1 MGEGERSA
9 GRKPVVTTAGLDA
22 MRAVAHPVRL
32 RMVELLHRAPESA
45 SSLARALGIRYGS
58 SQFHLGVLTRVGIA
72 ERVGEEKK
80 RGGIE
85 VLYAIPHGFKVEL
98 DPTAPPEAWQAMY
111 RAHLA
116 DLARRLEATAA
127 HPRPED
133 ATRSRTVVSDLR
145 LAHRDV
151 PKALVAVDDLVK
163 RLRAMSVHE
172 DGRGLVRLTLVLNFF
187 RAATDQEAHEQPPST
202 S

>member
-1 MGEGERSA
+1 VGD
-9 GRKPVVTTAGLDA
+9 GRRPPVSVAGLYA
-22 MRAVAHPVRL
+22 MRALAHPLRL
-32 RMVELLHRAPESA
+32 RIVELLHRSPQSA

-58 SQFHLGVLTRVGIA
+58 AQFHLGVLIRIGIA
-72 ERVGEEKK
+72 ERVSERKR

-98 DPTAPPEAWQAMY
+98 DSTASPETWHAMY

-116 DLARRLEATAA
+116 DLTRRLEATAT

-145 LAHRDV
+145 LARRDL
-151 PKALVAVDDLVK
+151 PKALRAVDDLVQQ
-163 RLRAMSVHE
+163 LRALSVHDE
-172 DGRGLVRLTLVLNFF
+172 DPGLLPFTLVLNFF
-187 RAATDQEAHEQPPST
+187 RAVRAEETQ
-202 S
+202 